1 MFFVVEKVA
10 NVHFFGQ
17 ILKISAQI
25 CIFCVSVFKDKVKL
39 PRPFTFFTF
48 ATYHVKKLV
57 LISVISEKSL
67 PIEILPK
74 NGLRICNLGLR
85 CCTEILRLH
94 GVDDSVVPE
103 SSKKKV

>member
-1 MFFVVEKVA
+1 MEIKQAVFQNTKFQTLKQPHAAPCAGVHACGWPRFFVVEKVA

-48 ATYHVKKLV
+48 ATYH
-57 LISVISEKSL
+57 I
-67 PIEILPK
+67 K
-74 NGLRICNLGLR
+74 N
-85 CCTEILRLH
+85 
-94 GVDDSVVPE
+94 
-103 SSKKKV
+103 